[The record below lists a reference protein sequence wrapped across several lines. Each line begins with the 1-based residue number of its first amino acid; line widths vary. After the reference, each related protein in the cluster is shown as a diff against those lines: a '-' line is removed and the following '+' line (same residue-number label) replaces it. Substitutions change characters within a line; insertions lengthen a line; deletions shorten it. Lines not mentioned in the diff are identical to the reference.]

1 MAKKALSSNIDFEKS
16 MTELEQIVQQ
26 LEAGD
31 QPLEKALQLFE
42 QGIRLTRNCQTALEQ
57 AEKRISVLS
66 EEQGDFTKP
75 SEQEVGDFLDG
86 SE

>member
-1 MAKKALSSNIDFEKS
+1 MAKKAPSSSIDFEKS

-42 QGIRLTRNCQTALEQ
+42 QGIQLTRNCQTALEQ
-57 AEKRISVLS
+57 AEQRINVLT
-66 EEQGDFTKP
+66 EEHGDFTKS